1 MEGGG
6 FNYKMTLKKE
16 LKMEHITG
24 GIYRIET
31 HYLHQEGIASCYLIE
46 DNGELA
52 FVETNTNYAVPY
64 LLGAV
69 EKLGF
74 TPEQVKYVIL
84 THIHLDH
91 AGGTGLL
98 MSKLPH
104 AELLVHP
111 RGRKHMINPEK
122 LIEGV
127 KAVYGEK
134 KYKELY
140 GDILPIPKQRVRAVD
155 NAETLMLGE
164 RELEFTD
171 SPGHAK
177 HHMFVFD
184 KLTKSVFSG
193 DSFGIGYPCFAF
205 ENFRLYFPSTSP
217 VQFEPD
223 RSLETYQKITDLN
236 PSRVL
241 LTHYGSIEDIAGAH
255 AQLKAWITFS
265 AETAAKRYDEGYR
278 EKELYEIL
286 YKDIDARF
294 DQIVRDGRGSE
305 LTPGEKDFLFLD
317 SDLNAQGLALYIKKL
332 REKG

>member
-1 MEGGG
+1 
-6 FNYKMTLKKE
+6 MTVKKE
-16 LKMEHITG
+16 LKIEHIDD
-24 GIYRIET
+24 GIYNIET
-31 HYLHQEGIASCYLIE
+31 HYLNQEGIASCYLIE
-46 DNGELA
+46 DKGELA

-74 TPEQVKYVIL
+74 TLEQVKYVIV

-91 AGGTGLL
+91 AGGAGLL
-98 MSKLPH
+98 VSKLPR
-104 AELLVHP
+104 AKLLVHP
-111 RGRKHMINPEK
+111 RGRKHMIDPGK

-134 KYKELY
+134 KYKKLY
-140 GDILPIPKQRVRAVD
+140 GDILPIPKERVRAVE
-155 NAETLMLGE
+155 NAEVLTLGE
-164 RELEFTD
+164 RELAFID

-184 KLTKSVFSG
+184 KLTKSIFSG
-193 DSFGIGYPCFAF
+193 DAFGIGYPRFAF

-217 VQFEPD
+217 VQFDPD
-223 RSLETYQKITDLN
+223 RSIETYGKIVDLD
-236 PSRVL
+236 PTRVL

-255 AQLKAWITFS
+255 AQLNAWITFS
-265 AETAAKRYDEGYR
+265 AQTAAKRYDEGYR

-286 YKDIDARF
+286 YNDIVARF
-294 DQIVRDGRGSE
+294 DRILRDSRGSG

-317 SDLNAQGLALYIKKL
+317 SDLNAQGLALYI
-332 REKG
+332 EKIRGKEVRGKG

>member
-1 MEGGG
+1 M
-6 FNYKMTLKKE
+6 NSKKE
-16 LKMEHITG
+16 IKIEHITG
-24 GIYRIET
+24 GIYQIET

-74 TPEQVKYVIL
+74 TPENVKYVIL

-91 AGGTGLL
+91 AGGAGLL

-104 AELLVHP
+104 AELVVHA

-140 GDILPIPKQRVRAVD
+140 GDILPIPKTRVKTAD
-155 NAETLMLGE
+155 GADSLMLGK
-164 RELEFTD
+164 RKLDFID

-184 KLTKSVFSG
+184 NLTKSIFSG
-193 DSFGIGYPCFAF
+193 DSFGIGYPRFAY
-205 ENFRLYFPSTSP
+205 EHFRLYFPSTSP

-223 RSLETYQKITDLN
+223 RSLETYRKITDLN
-236 PSRVL
+236 PARVL
-241 LTHYGSIEDIAGAH
+241 LTHYGCIEDIAGAH
-255 AQLKAWITFS
+255 DQLKAWIDFS

-278 EKELYEIL
+278 KTELYRIL

-294 DQIVRDGRGSE
+294 EQVIRDGRGSGP
-305 LTPGEKDFLFLD
+305 TPEEKDFLFLD
-317 SDLNAQGLALYIKKL
+317 SDLNAQGLALYIEKL
-332 REKG
+332 KEKG